1 MFPSQHLLYSVLK
14 GGITEGWRTEGKEMP
29 KRQGQLEEVTLQT
42 HPIVKKDTV
51 EIVLCLLYF
60 ESRGEKT
67 ETSIFINSHLIPF
80 EI

>member
-14 GGITEGWRTEGKEMP
+14 GGITEGWRTEGKGMP

-51 EIVLCLLYF
+51 EIVPCLLYF
-60 ESRGEKT
+60 
-67 ETSIFINSHLIPF
+67 
-80 EI
+80 

>member
-1 MFPSQHLLYSVLK
+1 
-14 GGITEGWRTEGKEMP
+14 MP